1 VFVFTGCTKCA
12 ECQTVAAAMH
22 VRNIKECGSVN
33 NINYLTNINFGLGAA
48 ESLAEILREHGVS
61 RPLVISDHGIKSAG
75 LLERPGFEFLRT
87 APIFLDVPSNPT
99 ESAVAAGLAL
109 YAQGGCDGVVAIGG
123 GSPIDLAK
131 GVALLATHDGELERY
146 AAILGGVARI
156 TGAVAPLVAIPTT
169 AGTGSEVGRAALI
182 TLDDGRKL
190 GFISP
195 HLIPRR
201 AICDPGL
208 TMGLPP
214 ALTASTGLDALSH
227 CIETYLSPRYNPPAE
242 AIATDG
248 FQRIWKALP
257 VAYAD
262 GANAEARTELMM
274 GALEGGMTFQ
284 KGLGAVHALSH
295 ALGGL
300 KEAKLH
306 HGTLNAILMPTVLRW
321 NVEVEAVARK
331 VGYLERLAGL
341 EHTTL
346 ADALDVLNRSLG
358 ITPRLSELGVPRHV
372 IDWVCERAIADHSH
386 PTNPRSLTKE
396 DYAAILETV
405 F

>member
-1 VFVFTGCTKCA
+1 VHT
-12 ECQTVAAAMH
+12 
-22 VRNIKECGSVN
+22 IS
-33 NINYLTNINFGLGAA
+33 YLTNISFGLGAA
-48 ESLAEILREHGVS
+48 QSLAETLRELGVS
-61 RPLVISDHGIKSAG
+61 NPLVISDHGVKAAG
-75 LLERPGFEFLRT
+75 LLERQAFEFLKT
-87 APIFLDVPSNPT
+87 APTFLDVPSNPT

-109 YAQGGCDGVVAIGG
+109 YRQSGCDGVVAIGG

-131 GVALLATHDGELERY
+131 GVALLAMHEGELERY
-146 AAILGGVARI
+146 AAILGGVPRI
-156 TGAVAPLVAIPTT
+156 TSAVAPLVAIPTT

-195 HLIPRR
+195 YLIPRR
-201 AICDPGL
+201 AICDPEL
-208 TMGLPP
+208 TLGLPP
-214 ALTASTGLDALSH
+214 ALTASTGIDALSH

-242 AIATDG
+242 AIAVDG
-248 FQRIWKALP
+248 FKRIWKALP

-262 GANAEARTELMM
+262 GSNTDARTELMM

-300 KEAKLH
+300 KEPQLH
-306 HGTLNAILMPTVLRW
+306 HGTLNAILMPPVLRW
-321 NVEVEAVARK
+321 NVEVEAVAEK
-331 VGYLERLAGL
+331 ISNLERVAGL
-341 EHTTL
+341 ERTSL
-346 ADALDVLNRSLG
+346 ADALDELNRRLG
-358 ITPRLSELGVPRHV
+358 ITPRLSDLGVPRHV

-386 PTNPRSLTKE
+386 PTNPRALTKE
-396 DYAAILETV
+396 DYAAILDSV

>member
-1 VFVFTGCTKCA
+1 
-12 ECQTVAAAMH
+12 M
-22 VRNIKECGSVN
+22 NI
-33 NINYLTNINFGLGAA
+33 INYLTTIGFGLGAS
-48 ESLAEILREHGVS
+48 ESLAEILRELGVS
-61 RPLVISDHGIKSAG
+61 RPLVISDHGIKAAG
-75 LLERPGFEFLRT
+75 LLERPGFAFLKT
-87 APIFLDVPSNPT
+87 APIFLDVPPNPT
-99 ESAVAAGLAL
+99 ESAVAAGLEL
-109 YAQGGCDGVVAIGG
+109 YRQSGCDGVVAIGG

-131 GVALLATHDGELERY
+131 GVALQATHEGELEHY

-156 TGAVAPLVAIPTT
+156 TSAVAPLVAVPTT

-182 TLDDGRKL
+182 TLNDGRKL

-195 HLIPRR
+195 YLIPRR
-201 AICDPGL
+201 AVCDPAL
-208 TMGLPP
+208 TMGLP
-214 ALTASTGLDALSH
+214 AGLTATTGLDALSH

-262 GANAEARTELMM
+262 GTNAEARTELMM

-300 KEAKLH
+300 QEVNLH
-306 HGTLNAILMPTVLRW
+306 HGTLNAILMPVVLRW
-321 NVEVEAVARK
+321 NVEVESAAK
-331 VGYLERLAGL
+331 KISQLERLAGL
-341 EHTTL
+341 EGASL
-346 ADALDVLNRSLG
+346 ADALDDLNRQLS
-358 ITPRLSELGVPRHV
+358 IPSTLSELGVSRDV
-372 IDWVCERAIADHSH
+372 IDWVCERALEDHSH
-386 PTNPRSLTKE
+386 PTNPRQLSKQ
-396 DYAAILETV
+396 DYAAILEAV